1 MTKELRKKLCLYG
14 ILLGLLALGVFT
26 LLFPGE
32 DFSMQE
38 RRYLA
43 HAPENYSLTQW
54 TLKDDLESFLSD
66 RLPLRNA
73 FVGVSSVYDLALLR
87 RTQQDVWAVKGM
99 LVERP
104 IEADDGALQRSLD
117 RMAALAEENGLSAQ
131 MILVP
136 SAGAVLSKAMPSH
149 LARLYRPEVQA
160 HEAAAANPLVIP
172 MQGLLSSN
180 AKDTYFKTDHHWSLS
195 GAYMAYEAYCAA
207 NGLAPLPL
215 SQFRLTAYEDFL
227 GSTYSRSGLFTWKR
241 DTLRSAEPVTP
252 LTFTVPG
259 EETAVH
265 SSLLFPE
272 SFHSWDPYTV
282 FMNGNPGYAEI
293 ENPIAPEGHLM
304 VLKDSFANTLLPLLS
319 AHYSRIT
326 VVDLR
331 YYAGNFQSALAQAG
345 HPDQLL
351 FCYSLD
357 STLHD
362 TAVQRKLR

>member
-104 IEADDGALQRSLD
+104 IEADTGALQRSLD
-117 RMAALAEENGLSAQ
+117 RMATLAEENGLSAQ

-207 NGLAPLPL
+207 NSLAALPL
-215 SQFRLTAYEDFL
+215 DQFRLVEYPGFL
-227 GSTYSRSGLFTWKR
+227 GSTYSRSGLFRWES
-241 DTLRSAEPVTP
+241 DTLRSAEPESGI
-252 LTFTVPG
+252 TFTIPG
-259 EETAVH
+259 EAEARA
-265 SSLLFPE
+265 SLMFPN
-272 SFHSWDPYTV
+272 SFQSWDPYTV
-282 FMNGNPGYAEI
+282 FMNGNPGFSTI
-293 ENPIAPEGHLM
+293 ENINAPEGHLL

-331 YYAGNFQSALAQAG
+331 YYAGNFQAALAQAG
-345 HPDQLL
+345 TPEKVL

-357 STLHD
+357 SVLND
-362 TAVQRKLR
+362 TSVQRKLR